1 MRAADTALPSAVCF
15 TAPPP
20 GLEPAV
26 NFRLAP
32 IAGAPGLYSLAA
44 IDGTARL
51 FVLDAAR
58 HLPDYSPQP
67 PGPELERLGTAAPT
81 VLVVVN
87 PGEHSTVN
95 LAAPILLNTG
105 TGACMQLILESRDW
119 PLRAPLSPARE
130 QSGTASSGS
139 RSG

>member
-1 MRAADTALPSAVCF
+1 MTAEDHTLPPAVCF

-26 NFRLAP
+26 DFRLAP
-32 IAGAPGLYSLAA
+32 LAGAEGIYSLTAG
-44 IDGTARL
+44 DGTARL

-58 HLPDYSPQP
+58 HLPDYAPLP
-67 PGPELERLGTAAPT
+67 PRPVLERLGTAAPT

-119 PLRAPLSPARE
+119 PLRAPLSPVRE
-130 QSGTASSGS
+130 PSATASSGT
-139 RSG
+139 RSD